1 MNNNKYPIRLENIKD
16 RKKRQKKIA
25 KFRDQTNIYKIE
37 NNRLLI
43 KKKIETKNHRKI
55 KSNNNIII
63 ENKANEFI
71 ESIEK
76 FSLED
81 KSEKI
86 ENINNNHNL
95 TNEKENFNRNIY
107 NDTNKSININIR
119 SNSIQYVWKKI
130 PFQNEVIPLCENMHI
145 ATNHGGINTCQK
157 ALRNS
162 EYFSEGYSSIMIK
175 VIKNCTKC
183 ISLSNNV
190 AERPAMKHIIPEGP
204 HYRYQ
209 SDIWELSKKALKNI
223 TYKYILEIKDCFSK
237 WKWCYQLENKEGQTI
252 LRKIKSYF
260 LAFGP
265 PKIFQTDNGLEF
277 CNIITDLYLENMG
290 VKHIRS
296 SPRYPESN
304 GQIESQH

>member
-1 MNNNKYPIRLENIKD
+1 
-16 RKKRQKKIA
+16 
-25 KFRDQTNIYKIE
+25 
-37 NNRLLI
+37 
-43 KKKIETKNHRKI
+43 
-55 KSNNNIII
+55 
-63 ENKANEFI
+63 
-71 ESIEK
+71 
-76 FSLED
+76 
-81 KSEKI
+81 
-86 ENINNNHNL
+86 
-95 TNEKENFNRNIY
+95 
-107 NDTNKSININIR
+107 
-119 SNSIQYVWKKI
+119 
-130 PFQNEVIPLCENMHI
+130 
-145 ATNHGGINTCQK
+145 
-157 ALRNS
+157 
-162 EYFSEGYSSIMIK
+162 MIK
-175 VIKNCTKC
+175 VIKNCAKC

-237 WKWCYQLENKEGQTI
+237 WMWCYPLENKEGQTI

-304 GQIESQH
+304 GQIESQHKTLQRQLNLNLDNIKNNEDLFEIIYDTLYIYNYKTKHSSTGYYPITLKDTRDLELINEVKLNITKKYMNFHKNDEDKYKIGDKYLLIENGFVSKKSNLINKPKIKKLTFSIPVTVVSSNKGGLIKIKIEKENKFYNYGEIYKVNYKLLKKCNDVIWNQFINYN